1 MTQVNPASHEAYRL
15 IAEDAIADD
24 EYIRIGANA
33 LGICASGAADGIG
46 TPPIAAPWPAVLEH
60 APTAELVRALVCR
73 GAAVSC
79 HRTENHKEIVEWV
92 DMLNWPGHTDVV
104 LVPLEPEL

>member
-1 MTQVNPASHEAYRL
+1 MTQVNTASHEAYHL

-60 APTAELVRALVCR
+60 APTAELVAALKGR
-73 GAAVSC
+73 EG
-79 HRTENHKEIVEWV
+79 VEV
-92 DMLNWPGHTDVV
+92 EELSDNWHEFNIT
-104 LVPLEPEL
+104 VPTTAIFVERRP

>member
-24 EYIRIGANA
+24 DYIRIGANA

-60 APTAELVRALVCR
+60 APTAELVAALKQK
-73 GAAVSC
+73 G
-79 HRTENHKEIVEWV
+79 
-92 DMLNWPGHTDVV
+92 L
-104 LVPLEPEL
+104 L